1 MNPAAMNPAAMNPA
15 GLRVPGAVQLD
26 PTPPPPTGAAAVI
39 DVTEAT
45 FATDVIERSRTVPVV
60 LDFWAAWCGPCRQ
73 LSPVLERLAAEA
85 NGAWVLAKI
94 DVDANPRL
102 ATAAQ
107 VQGIPAVKGIVDGQ
121 IAGEFTGALPEAQ
134 VRAWLADLLGF
145 ADGAAPG
152 ADPVG
157 VETPATDPAL
167 MAAEDALARG
177 DLDAAAAA
185 YRELLERTPT
195 DLEARAGL
203 ATAELLRRASGA
215 DERAVRE
222 RAAADPDDVAAAT
235 AAADL
240 DVLAGNLEA
249 AFDRLVGVVRRT
261 SGEQRDAARTHLLS
275 LFELLPPED
284 QLLAATRRALANA
297 LY

>member
-1 MNPAAMNPAAMNPA
+1 MNPAAMNPA
-15 GLRVPGAVQLD
+15 GLRLPGALPLD
-26 PTPPPPTGAAAVI
+26 PTPPRAAGVAAVI

-45 FATDVIERSRTVPVV
+45 FASEVIERSRTVPVV

-85 NGAWVLAKI
+85 DGAWVLAKI

-102 ATAAQ
+102 ASAAQ

-145 ADGAAPG
+145 VGDAAPG
-152 ADPVG
+152 AEPAG
-157 VETPATDPAL
+157 VQAPPTDPAL
-167 MAAEDALARG
+167 LAAEEALARG
-177 DLDAAAAA
+177 DLDTAAAA
-185 YRELLERTPT
+185 YRELLERTPN
-195 DLEARAGL
+195 DLEGRAGL
-203 ATAELLRRASGA
+203 ATTELLQRASGA

-222 RAAADPDDVAAAT
+222 CAAADPDDVAAAT

-240 DVLAGNLEA
+240 DVLAGQLET

-261 SGEQRDAARTHLLS
+261 SGEQRDAARAHLLG
-275 LFELLPPED
+275 LFELLQPED
-284 QLLAATRRALANA
+284 PLLAATRRALANA
-297 LY
+297 LF

>member
-1 MNPAAMNPAAMNPA
+1 MNPAD
-15 GLRVPGAVQLD
+15 LRLPGAVSLD
-26 PTPPPPTGAAAVI
+26 PTPARPAGPAVVI
-39 DVTEAT
+39 DVTEAS

-73 LSPVLERLAAEA
+73 LSPVLERLAGEA
-85 NGAWVLAKI
+85 AGAWVLAKI

-145 ADGAAPG
+145 ADGAA
-152 ADPVG
+152 ANPVPASA
-157 VETPATDPAL
+157 EPPATDPAL
-167 MAAEDALARG
+167 LAADEALQRG
-177 DLDAAAAA
+177 DLDSAAAA
-185 YRELLERTPT
+185 YRELLQRDPAQA
-195 DLEARAGL
+195 EAKAGL
-203 ATAELLRRASGA
+203 ATCELLQRAAGIDA
-215 DERAVRE
+215 QAVQART
-222 RAAADPDDVAAAT
+222 AADPDDVAAAT

-240 DVLAGNLEA
+240 DVLDGRLDDAL
-249 AFDRLVGVVRRT
+249 DRLVGLVRRT
-261 SGEQRDAARTHLLS
+261 SGQQRDDARTHLLA
-275 LFELLPPED
+275 LFDLLAPDDP
-284 QLLAATRRALANA
+284 LLAAARRALANA